1 MDLLTNPLEKT
12 PKLIEQYAWSLLIT
26 GDYLELEFFL
36 ARIKDVHCLTIQI
49 NHRSKLSEIATA
61 GSSESLMQ
69 LGVAIKSYLSVLT
82 DNQLKERIREAT
94 LQAIL
99 KILSKYFTNYS
110 CTDLNI
116 IWETTQD
123 NLTELGF
130 KIDSGY
136 IELKR

>member
-1 MDLLTNPLEKT
+1 
-12 PKLIEQYAWSLLIT
+12 
-26 GDYLELEFFL
+26 
-36 ARIKDVHCLTIQI
+36 
-49 NHRSKLSEIATA
+49 
-61 GSSESLMQ
+61 MQ

-82 DNQLKERIREAT
+82 DNQLKERISEAT